1 MNVSFLQYFFPVVLI
16 LALVSGCGSADG
28 LHAVTGTVTFDGQPV
43 ESGEII
49 FRAEGGEEA
58 SAAGKI
64 VDGRY
69 SLRAAPGPKR
79 VEITAMRQVE
89 TPQAASGEP
98 ALSFQSYIPEK
109 YNRRSELTAEV
120 TAGGPNRFNFE
131 LTP

>member
-1 MNVSFLQYFFPVVLI
+1 MNVSSLPWFLPVALI
-16 LALVSGCGSADG
+16 LALAAGCGSADG
-28 LHAVTGTVTFDGQPV
+28 LHAVSGTVTFDGQPV

-49 FRAEGGEEA
+49 FRPNGGTEA

-64 VDGRY
+64 VGGRY

-109 YNRRSELTAEV
+109 YNRNSELTADV
-120 TAGGPNRFNFE
+120 TARGPNGFDFD